1 MEIRFNYQNV
11 LLANLKLRKA
21 VNKKLCGN
29 NPMIKVISHLDPI
42 LFLGYYS
49 ILATLFFYLIDWR
62 YSFEEYYGNN
72 VIIWLLFVL
81 LFGFAIITFYAV
93 CIRPRWINR
102 AFYKDTS
109 ALLKGESIIRL
120 QPNGIFQKNN
130 QVESLLY
137 YSTVRSVENI
147 EQYLVIF
154 LDGAHLIIIPN
165 NAFDNIEQQAE
176 FMTLLKQ
183 KMAQNPT
190 EY

>member
-1 MEIRFNYQNV
+1 MEIRFNYQNA
-11 LLANLKLRKA
+11 LLVNPKFRKA
-21 VNKKLCGN
+21 INKKLYGN
-29 NPMIKVISHLDPI
+29 NSMIKFINHFDPI

-62 YSFEEYYGNN
+62 YLFEEFYGNN
-72 VIIWLLFVL
+72 IIIWLLFIL

-93 CIRPRWINR
+93 CIRPRWINKV
-102 AFYKDTS
+102 FYKDTS

-137 YSTVRSVENI
+137 YSTVRAIEDI

-154 LDGAHLIIIPN
+154 IDGVHLIIIPN
-165 NAFDNIEQQAE
+165 NAFANAEQYTE
-176 FMTLLKQ
+176 FVTLLRQ
-183 KMAQNPT
+183 KT
-190 EY
+190 V